1 MGTAHQNQ
9 KILNWIQSERNK
21 DQKELERQKQTLIKQ
36 MKGLKKED
44 LFKKDEK
51 PKLTLWKKIKLI
63 LLGS

>member
-21 DQKELERQKQTLIKQ
+21 DLKELERQKQTLIKQ